1 MLRDAA
7 RERYRIDVAE
17 HRLEVQPDGSTIEG
31 SKHSGTPEQCEECQT
46 GIRLLETVEKII
58 AEEKSS
64 GPMLRQEQTFTYIV
78 AIAVFVGVL
87 LSLVVHFT
95 GRA

>member
-46 GIRLLETVEKII
+46 GIRLMEGMT
-58 AEEKSS
+58 AEE
-64 GPMLRQEQTFTYIV
+64 
-78 AIAVFVGVL
+78 
-87 LSLVVHFT
+87 
-95 GRA
+95 